1 MSWPPPDPDRIPRQ
15 FRRSEQDELV
25 AQENSAAWAPEEI
38 EAFRQRQR
46 EDIMRHVIRRKPFH
60 ERDAVG
66 EHESRSRSRSQSR
79 RSTSSGPLEVG
90 EEIWRDTAGDR
101 LDDFGVDENVEFY
114 DEDQMPLARF
124 MERQISMRRI

>member
-1 MSWPPPDPDRIPRQ
+1 
-15 FRRSEQDELV
+15 
-25 AQENSAAWAPEEI
+25 
-38 EAFRQRQR
+38 
-46 EDIMRHVIRRKPFH
+46 MRHVIRRKPFH